1 MTTSRLRRAL
11 AATLAAVALAPMTQA
26 QAQSAAD
33 WPTHPVTIIMTFP
46 AGSGVDVIGRLIQ
59 EPLAKALGQPV
70 IIDYKVGA
78 AGNVASEYVARA
90 KPDGYTI
97 LFGTAATHGVNAAL
111 YKKLPFDVEA
121 DFVPVSP
128 INDVSNVLTINPA
141 VIDVKTFK
149 EFVDT
154 VRANPGKYNYA
165 STGNGTGTHMAFAE
179 MNAKL
184 GLDMVHV
191 PYKGGP
197 EAIQAVLKGET
208 CCIMNQ
214 VQTVLPHAKAGK
226 VRLLAVTTG
235 KRVPAVADVPTIA
248 ESGLPGTKGFDSST
262 WFALFAP
269 KGTDA
274 AIVAKLNGAVRQV
287 LQQPEIRSRL
297 ESMGNTVRLETP
309 EQFKATVHANRLKW
323 AEVVKAANVS
333 ID

>member
-33 WPTHPVTIIMTFP
+33 WPAHPVTIIMTFP

-248 ESGLPGTKGFDSST
+248 ESGLPGTRGFDSST